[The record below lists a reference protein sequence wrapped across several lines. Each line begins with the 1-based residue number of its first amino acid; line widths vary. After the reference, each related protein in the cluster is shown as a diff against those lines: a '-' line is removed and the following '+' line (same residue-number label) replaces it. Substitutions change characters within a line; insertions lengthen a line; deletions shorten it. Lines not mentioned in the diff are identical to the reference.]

1 MNDYSTPTQPYQEA
15 VHKLSSPDQKR
26 SGGVEDISGNE
37 LQAST
42 SVSIPQVFPPNGSPR
57 RLTPEERHAFIQWLQ
72 LDFFYE
78 LESTDW
84 FESYQEIELSL
95 DASCIVVFEHRKPGF
110 SGNLL
115 VVMNDLHIHVY
126 SFTRGYEFKLEG
138 EYEKI

>member
-1 MNDYSTPTQPYQEA
+1 M
-15 VHKLSSPDQKR
+15 
-26 SGGVEDISGNE
+26 EDISGNE

>member
-1 MNDYSTPTQPYQEA
+1 MNDYSTQEQSYR
-15 VHKLSSPDQKR
+15 KPERQFPPPDLSR
-26 SGGVEDISGNE
+26 SGGVEGISGNE

-42 SVSIPQVFPPNGSPR
+42 SAPVPQLFPLYGSPR

-78 LESTDW
+78 LESTDP
-84 FESYQEIELSL
+84 FESYQEIEQSL
-95 DASCIVVFEHRKPGF
+95 DASCIVVFEHREPGF

-115 VVMNDLHIHVY
+115 VVMNALHIHVY